1 MRVPCAVRIVA
12 SLLASMALLGGS
24 GMSVARADPQA
35 LRPAQASA
43 PLRDVEA
50 ELLGLRLLNC
60 TRTGGWV
67 RADGTCKGRGTGQYS
82 PYVRPLRLDDGISDE
97 VAFPW
102 AADLVVAGVCDHTL
116 PGEPALGER
125 LASAGFQGSA
135 YGENVGCGWGGMT
148 AAEIVV
154 AVHRAMQAE
163 KASQGGHWQNM
174 KQRTFR
180 RVGIGVATLDDRV
193 TIVFDF
199 YRE

>member
-1 MRVPCAVRIVA
+1 MRVPCAVRIVTG
-12 SLLASMALLGGS
+12 LLAAMVLLGG
-24 GMSVARADPQA
+24 GGPTTAAANAPPV
-35 LRPAQASA
+35 RPAEASA
-43 PLRDVEA
+43 PLRDEEA

-67 RADGTCKGRGTGQYS
+67 RADGTCKGRGSGRYS
-82 PYVRPLRLDDGISDE
+82 PYVRPLKLDDGISDE

-102 AADLVVAGVCDHTL
+102 ASDLVLAAACDHTL

-135 YGENVGCGWGGMT
+135 YGENVGCGWGGMS
-148 AAEIVV
+148 AGDIVV

-163 KASQGGHWQNM
+163 KASRGGHWQNM
-174 KQRTFR
+174 KERTFR
-180 RVGIGVATLDDRV
+180 RIGIGVATLDDRV